1 MEKQDFESESCQKP
15 QKPGTG
21 IDRTVMRRLLKLTPM
36 ERLKLAAAEA
46 RNMALFDSKI
56 RR

>member
-1 MEKQDFESESCQKP
+1 MEKQESEPQASPEP

-21 IDRTVMRRLLKLTPM
+21 IDRTVMRRLLKLTPL
-36 ERLKLAAAEA
+36 ERLQLAAIEA